1 MDAIKLL
8 QDDHFVIKRDMDEI
22 GGSADCRKRDLF
34 QALKRTIKVHDGLM
48 QNIFYPSMMA
58 DARTSALIGHGQ
70 ASHLAVEEDVAQ
82 LDTLHGEDRGW
93 TPAFNALRQ
102 HLVKRLLAEESE
114 LLLQLRLALGTD
126 ELHGVGHQM
135 TTERERMLKSY

>member
-8 QDDHFVIKRDMDEI
+8 QDDHIVIKRDMEEI
-22 GGSADCRKRDLF
+22 GESADFRKRDLF
-34 QALKRTIKVHDGLM
+34 QALKRKLEVHDGIM

-70 ASHLAVEEDVAQ
+70 ASHQAVEDDVAQ
-82 LDTLHGEDRGW
+82 LDALCGEDRGW

-102 HLVKRLLAEESE
+102 HLVKRLLPEESD
-114 LLLQLRLALGTD
+114 LLLQLRVALGTD
-126 ELHGVGHQM
+126 ELHWVGHKM